1 MPTAAEGLTAQ
12 STDEAYRDAVSA
24 CIRMLVEEGREQEQ
38 ASAICYSQARTAT
51 GRDYPRVEAGEGA
64 VRPRRRGARVTGAGT
79 EEF

>member
-1 MPTAAEGLTAQ
+1 MPTEAEGLSAQ
-12 STDEAYRDAVSA
+12 SSDEEYRTAVSA

-51 GRDYPRVEAGEGA
+51 GRDYPKVEAP
-64 VRPRRRGARVTGAGT
+64 PRRRGARVTGAGL